1 MKMNR
6 TLWTLQALLT
16 LAFLGAGGMKLAT
29 PTAEI
34 ATQFPWAENLPA
46 WSPRVI
52 EALEVTGSVGL
63 IAPHATG
70 IAPLLTPAAAGGL
83 ALRMVGAALLH
94 LTRGEFAEMIPSLV
108 LLGMSL
114 FSSARAAE
122 GPSTP
127 KGGSTHLPAAG
138 PGHPPDGPS
147 PKTHRPSTRAH

>member
-29 PTAEI
+29 PASEI

-52 EALEVTGSVGL
+52 GAPEVAGSVGL
-63 IAPHATG
+63 IAPQATG

-83 ALRMVGAALLH
+83 GLTMVGAALLH

-108 LLGMSL
+108 LLGMCL
-114 FSSARAAE
+114 FSSAQAAE

-127 KGGSTHLPAAG
+127 EGRLTHLPTVG
-138 PGHPPDGPS
+138 PGHPLGGRS
-147 PKTHRPSTRAH
+147 PTTRRPSTRAH